1 MRQVRPRSLANG
13 VWRIVLLSAL
23 SFTEMYSTCLFC
35 SGSLGTNEVVE
46 ELPVGRRLAF
56 DAARGRLWVVCR
68 RCERWNLTPIEE
80 RWEAIETCER
90 LFRETRLRVSTDNI
104 GLGRVREGLEL
115 VRIGAALRP
124 EFAAWRY
131 GDQFGRRRRRH
142 LLLTGAGVAAG
153 VGIVIAGPVMG
164 LVAGSSW
171 ALMNVANTVHNVVE
185 ARRIRVRLRVPNVAQ
200 PLLLRRREL
209 QGVSLVADE
218 AGAGWT
224 LRVPSANDYGPR
236 MMASFSE
243 AAKREGSYMPIT
255 LAGRAAL
262 DAAGQLLPH
271 LNAAGARR
279 GAVQAAVQLIEAT
292 GEPEHLFASLAS
304 RTDASPG
311 SDAALLHAQPV
322 EVRLALEM
330 AAHEEAERR
339 AMSGELALLAAAW
352 REAEEIAAIAD
363 QLLVPSDIED
373 RIGERD
379 DRCG

>member
-1 MRQVRPRSLANG
+1 V
-13 VWRIVLLSAL
+13 
-23 SFTEMYSTCLFC
+23 YSTCLFC
-35 SGSLGTNEVVE
+35 SGSLGANDVIEA
-46 ELPVGRRLAF
+46 LPVGRRLAF

-80 RWEAIETCER
+80 RWEAIESCER
-90 LFRETRLRVSTDNI
+90 LFRDTRLRVSTDNI
-104 GLGRVREGLEL
+104 GLARVSEGLEL

-142 LLLTGAGVAAG
+142 LVLTGAGVAAG
-153 VGIVIAGPVMG
+153 VGIIIAGPVMG

-171 ALMNVANTVHNVVE
+171 ALMNVANTVHNVLE
-185 ARRIRVRLRVPNVAQ
+185 ARRIRVRLRVPGRAQ
-200 PLLLRRREL
+200 ALPLRRREL
-209 QGVSLVADE
+209 QAASLVADE
-218 AGAGWT
+218 GGAGWA
-224 LRVPSANDYGPR
+224 LRVPVAGDEGTRFLPRPGLSSLSVPNDTT
-236 MMASFSE
+236 
-243 AAKREGSYMPIT
+243 IT
-255 LAGRAAL
+255 LAGRGAL

-279 GAVQAAVQLIEAT
+279 GAVQAAVQLIEAA
-292 GEPEHLFASLAS
+292 GEPERLFADLAS
-304 RTDASPG
+304 RVDASLE
-311 SDAALLHAQPV
+311 SDAARIHAQPI

-363 QLLVPSDIED
+363 QLLVPSDIEH
-373 RIGERD
+373 RIGGAS
-379 DRCG
+379 DRKGQSG

>member
-1 MRQVRPRSLANG
+1 MPVAYFDRV
-13 VWRIVLLSAL
+13 
-23 SFTEMYSTCLFC
+23 YSTCLFC
-35 SGSLGTNEVVE
+35 SGSLGANEVIE
-46 ELPVGRRLAF
+46 ALPVGRRLAF

-80 RWEAIETCER
+80 RWEAIESCER

-104 GLGRVREGLEL
+104 GLARVSEGLEL

-171 ALMNVANTVHNVVE
+171 ALMNVANTVHNVLE
-185 ARRIRVRLRVPNVAQ
+185 ARRIRVRLRVPGRAQ
-200 PLLLRRREL
+200 ALPLRRREL
-209 QGVSLVADE
+209 QAASLVADE
-218 AGAGWT
+218 GGTGWA
-224 LRVPSANDYGPR
+224 LRVPVTSDDSTRLLARPGLSGVSVPND
-236 MMASFSE
+236 E
-243 AAKREGSYMPIT
+243 IT
-255 LAGRAAL
+255 LAGRVAL

-279 GAVQAAVQLIEAT
+279 GAVQAAVQLIEAA
-292 GEPEHLFASLAS
+292 GEPERLFADLAS
-304 RTDASPG
+304 RADSSAE
-311 SDAALLHAQPV
+311 SDAARLHAQPI
-322 EVRLALEM
+322 ELRLALEM

-352 REAEEIAAIAD
+352 REAEEIAAISD
-363 QLLVPSDIED
+363 QLLVPSDIEQ
-373 RIGERD
+373 RIGESS
-379 DRCG
+379 DREGHSG

>member
-1 MRQVRPRSLANG
+1 
-13 VWRIVLLSAL
+13 
-23 SFTEMYSTCLFC
+23 MYSTCLFC
-35 SGSLGTNEVVE
+35 SGSLGTNEVIE

-90 LFRETRLRVSTDNI
+90 RFRETRLRVSTDNI
-104 GLGRVREGLEL
+104 GLARVSEGLEL

-153 VGIVIAGPVMG
+153 IGIVVAGPVMG

-185 ARRIRVRLRVPNVAQ
+185 ARRIRVRLRVAGIAQ
-200 PLLLRRREL
+200 PLRLRRREL

-218 AGAGWT
+218 AGAGWV
-224 LRVPSANDYGPR
+224 LRVPVANDYGPR
-236 MMASFSE
+236 MMASFAE
-243 AAKREGSYMPIT
+243 AAKRDGSYMPIT

-271 LNAAGARR
+271 LNATGARR
-279 GAVQAAVQLIEAT
+279 GAVRAAVQLIEAA
-292 GEPEHLFASLAS
+292 GDPERLFTDLAS
-304 RTDASPG
+304 RTDPTQ
-311 SDAALLHAQPV
+311 SDATRLHAQPV

-352 REAEEIAAIAD
+352 RDAEEIAAIAD
-363 QLLVPSDIED
+363 QLLVPSEIEH
-373 RIGERD
+373 RIGD
-379 DRCG
+379 TTDREHDSD